1 MYKCI
6 RDDHFTNVRTEV
18 WFVVFLLKQ
27 ITLIKCLG
35 LGRVFKTFF
44 ILHSFKEYYMN
55 FTVIFFKSKYDVFE
69 IRMKLFSNE
78 NGASLSGPDKYL
90 KNVYY

>member
-1 MYKCI
+1 
-6 RDDHFTNVRTEV
+6 
-18 WFVVFLLKQ
+18 
-27 ITLIKCLG
+27 
-35 LGRVFKTFF
+35 
-44 ILHSFKEYYMN
+44 MN
-55 FTVIFFKSKYDVFE
+55 FTVIFFFKSKYDVFE